1 MDPTQAFFR
10 VDASFEIGY
19 GHLYRCLT
27 LANAFGS
34 LGIVCTFICRDL
46 DGIPKDVIKSNGHNL
61 ELISTYKTHSGH
73 NDHLSSLEESV
84 WAYDAAITK
93 NIIQKPIDL
102 LIVDHYEID
111 YLWEKEVK
119 DLSKSFIVIDDL
131 ANRKHDCDIL
141 IDQNLGSNLEDY
153 RNLVPRGTKLFIG
166 PEFALLRPE
175 FKKYRN
181 FSLKRRKDLEIK
193 NILVSLGGVDRNNFI
208 EKILTTL
215 KNINLRMLSKV
226 DVVLG
231 KGNDQKES
239 LKEIG
244 KSFPITL
251 NFYQDVK
258 NMANL
263 MSQADLIIGA
273 GGISSWERC
282 SLGIPSII
290 FILAD
295 NQKKGAYAL
304 EKENC
309 SIVINENQSFEDNLI
324 FALDHFSIKS
334 NMKKSINSCK
344 NISDGEGVN
353 KILKAI
359 FSK

>member
-1 MDPTQAFFR
+1 
-10 VDASFEIGY
+10 
-19 GHLYRCLT
+19 
-27 LANAFGS
+27 
-34 LGIVCTFICRDL
+34 
-46 DGIPKDVIKSNGHNL
+46 
-61 ELISTYKTHSGH
+61 
-73 NDHLSSLEESV
+73 
-84 WAYDAAITK
+84 
-93 NIIQKPIDL
+93 
-102 LIVDHYEID
+102 
-111 YLWEKEVK
+111 
-119 DLSKSFIVIDDL
+119 
-131 ANRKHDCDIL
+131 
-141 IDQNLGSNLEDY
+141 
-153 RNLVPRGTKLFIG
+153 
-166 PEFALLRPE
+166 
-175 FKKYRN
+175 
-181 FSLKRRKDLEIK
+181 
-193 NILVSLGGVDRNNFI
+193 
-208 EKILTTL
+208 
-215 KNINLRMLSKV
+215 MLSKV
-226 DVVLG
+226 DVIIG
-231 KGNDQKES
+231 EGNDQKEN
-239 LKEIG
+239 LEEIR
-244 KSFPITL
+244 KSFPISL

-258 NMANL
+258 NMAKL